1 MGNAFKES
9 GVWVHDGRM
18 RGQHLGGTQVSI
30 QRTQPES
37 SLWTYAKCAK
47 VILPLASISI
57 FFLFCVY
64 VPCESM
70 CSICMQCSQ
79 VQSHQIPWNWSHTW
93 SWASWYAWS
102 SYKLLCNTEDRCV
115 LLIKVCSPT
124 LGGRSSSL
132 NLSCEVHGQL
142 CIWMCHPSV
151 STLYSVKLC

>member
-9 GVWVHDGRM
+9 GVGVHDRRM
-18 RGQHLGGTQVSI
+18 RDQHLGGTQVSI

-47 VILPLASISI
+47 VILSLASRSI

-79 VQSHQIPWNWSHTW
+79 AQSHQIPWNWSHTW
-93 SWASWYAWS
+93 LWASWYAWS
-102 SYKLLCNTEDRCV
+102 SYKLLCNTEDSCV
-115 LLIKVCSPT
+115 LLIKVC
-124 LGGRSSSL
+124 RSRFVLQILAVKSMGSFVFGCATPRSV
-132 NLSCEVHGQL
+132 LSAHCTV
-142 CIWMCHPSV
+142 
-151 STLYSVKLC
+151 